1 VLKKFCPAIVWAIL
15 VFVLTAVPGNYIPIS
30 ITFLDWASPDKIV
43 HFILFGGQSF
53 LILFAIREQYF
64 SGNRRFVFASVA
76 IGLGIVYGLLTEV
89 LQYYVFVG
97 RDGNLFD
104 FIADVIGAFMG
115 FLAFYLLF
123 RKKTVHNKV
132 IKN

>member
-1 VLKKFCPAIVWAIL
+1 MLKKFWPAIVWAIL

>member
-1 VLKKFCPAIVWAIL
+1 MLKKFWPAIVWAIG

-53 LILFAIREQYF
+53 LILFVIREQYF

-76 IGLGIVYGLLTEV
+76 IGLGIIYGLITEV

-123 RKKTVHNKV
+123 RKKIVHNKV

>member
-1 VLKKFCPAIVWAIL
+1 MLKKFCPAIVWAIL